1 MSTGRHRRQTS
12 TARAAA
18 AIVTSG
24 AFAAVPLVG
33 GAQAVAEPAPEARDA
48 PGAGALAPVPVPVP
62 PDGAQYTVRPGDTL
76 SGVAASRG
84 LDWESLW
91 AANRAEVADPGAIRP
106 GARLRLPAADKP
118 VDKPTPGGPTT
129 AAPKPSP
136 KPGTAAN
143 RGAPAKPATAGKQ
156 TRIELTGYS
165 WHDNTPAGS
174 SAVSSPILHRTAGG
188 QGTYADPI
196 TVAVPGSGGRTAVK
210 PGTRFY
216 LPTVRRY
223 VIVEDSGA
231 SPASSGGTHL
241 DVWIDGRD
249 GSRSAAEACMNRITG
264 SVSAEVNPP
273 AGRPV
278 MAGPIYS
285 GGVCRIPKG

>member
-1 MSTGRHRRQTS
+1 M
-12 TARAAA
+12 
-18 AIVTSG
+18 TSG
-24 AFAAVPLVG
+24 AFAAVPLVSA
-33 GAQAVAEPAPEARDA
+33 AQAVAEPTPQTRDT
-48 PGAGALAPVPVPVP
+48 AGAAAPAPVPPG
-62 PDGAQYTVRPGDTL
+62 GAEYTVRPGDTL
-76 SGVAASRG
+76 SGIAASRG
-84 LDWESLW
+84 VDWESLW

-106 GARLRLPAADKP
+106 GVKLHLPSTDKP
-118 VDKPTPGGPTT
+118 VAPGASTT
-129 AAPKPSP
+129 AVPKPRDAPKP
-136 KPGTAAN
+136 GAAAN
-143 RGAPAKPATAGKQ
+143 RGGAAKPASAGKQ

-174 SAVSSPILHRTAGG
+174 SAVSSPVVHRTAGG

-196 TVAVPGSGGRTAVK
+196 TVAVPGSGGRMAVK
-210 PGTRFY
+210 PGTRYY

-249 GSRSAAEACMNRITG
+249 GSRSAAEACMDRITG
-264 SVSAEVNPP
+264 SVPAEVNPP

-278 MAGPIYS
+278 TAGPIFS
-285 GGVCRIPKG
+285 GGDCRIPKG